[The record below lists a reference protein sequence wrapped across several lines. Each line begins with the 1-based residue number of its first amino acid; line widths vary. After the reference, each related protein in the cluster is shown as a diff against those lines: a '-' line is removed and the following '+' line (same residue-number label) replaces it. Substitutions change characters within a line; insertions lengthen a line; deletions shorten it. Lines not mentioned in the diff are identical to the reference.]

1 MREAENIRAVAALDV
16 DMIGLIFAP
25 RSPRYVSGR
34 SSRSGIIPDW
44 GRGLDWGRRKGFL
57 PLIVGVFVDATAQD
71 IITRVYNYG
80 LSYVQLH
87 GDESPVFLRNLRR
100 TLVPDIVPDIRLIK
114 AISVREADDVK
125 RWRDYADS
133 ADVLLFDTKTAL
145 AGGSGKQFDWRVLE
159 AYDGPLPFLLSGGIG
174 PGDAERV
181 RAFRHPRCIGIDL
194 NSRFETAPAYKDV
207 AALQTFINE
216 LKAPVR

>member
-1 MREAENIRAVAALDV
+1 MKIKVCGMREAENIRAVAALGV

-25 RSPRYVSGR
+25 GSPRYVSENAM
-34 SSRSGIIPDW
+34 PT
-44 GRGLDWGRRKGFL
+44 L
-57 PLIVGVFVDATAQD
+57 PHGTTARLVGVFVNATAQD
-71 IITRVYNYG
+71 IITRVYGYG
-80 LSYVQLH
+80 LSYIQLH

-100 TLVPDIVPDIRLIK
+100 TLVPDIAPDIRLIK

-133 ADVLLFDTKTAL
+133 ADLLLFDTKTAL

-174 PGDAERV
+174 PRDAERV

-194 NSRFETAPAYKDV
+194 NSRFETAPARKDV